1 MKNAGGWREP
11 RHLRRELPTWHVSRA
26 SRVALPRLPQPGD
39 ERNQFPQIPSQKI
52 WTDKDPSRLACSE
65 DIIPKVTRSIFCRLK
80 GKYTSERGACLV
92 WWRGLQTRFLT
103 MLMEKCMVQAY
114 VYPDLDFEKLCFD
127 HFLRSGGLANSI

>member
-11 RHLRRELPTWHVSRA
+11 GHLRRELPTWHVSRA

-80 GKYTSERGACLV
+80 GKYTSEKGCLSC
-92 WWRGLQTRFLT
+92 L
-103 MLMEKCMVQAY
+103 E
-114 VYPDLDFEKLCFD
+114 
-127 HFLRSGGLANSI
+127 GLADTISYHVDGEMHGASGASGASICLPRS